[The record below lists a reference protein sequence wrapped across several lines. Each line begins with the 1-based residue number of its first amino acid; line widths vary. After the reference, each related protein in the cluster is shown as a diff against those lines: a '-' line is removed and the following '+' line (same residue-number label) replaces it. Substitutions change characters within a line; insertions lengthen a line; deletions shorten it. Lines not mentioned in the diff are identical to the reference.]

1 MRGTLLFAVVGL
13 CAMGW
18 SQAVQG
24 ELITNGGF
32 ETGDFSGWTESGP
45 TNPLIRGVDSFLPH
59 SGDWAAFF
67 GDVGASGGISQVL
80 DTNPDTTYQLTFW
93 LTNESGDPTNSYD
106 VLWNGNSF
114 LGGPVVDSPAFGYT
128 EFSFSFTTPSGA
140 AGEDVTLSFA
150 FRQDNSF
157 FDLDDVS
164 VVEANGPEVP
174 EPASVV
180 LWSLAMC
187 GVGWRYRRQ
196 REMAI

>member
-1 MRGTLLFAVVGL
+1 MRGILLSAVVGL
-13 CAMGW
+13 CTIGW
-18 SQAVQG
+18 SQAVKG

-45 TNPLIRGVDSFLPH
+45 TNPLIRGVDPFLPH
-59 SGDWAAFF
+59 SGDWAAYF
-67 GDVGASGGISQVL
+67 GDIGAPGGISQVL

-106 VLWNGNSF
+106 VLWNGTSF
-114 LGGPVVDSPAFGYT
+114 LGGAVVDSAPFGYT

-140 AGEDVTLSFA
+140 AGENVTLSFA
-150 FRQDNSF
+150 FQHDASF

-164 VVEANGPEVP
+164 VVEANGAEVP
-174 EPASVV
+174 EPGSVV

-187 GVGWRYRRQ
+187 GAGWGYRR
-196 REMAI
+196 RRVAAV